1 MLKTREARGDMYR
14 GTILYFSD
22 DGRIA
27 HIWCATAGNPLF
39 RAREAD
45 FSELWPTLQVG
56 TKVVFDGKTGD
67 GQLFVTLEL
76 ALDSE
81 A

>member
-1 MLKTREARGDMYR
+1 MYR

-27 HIWCATAGNPLF
+27 HIWCAKAGNPLF

-45 FSELWPTLQVG
+45 FPELWPTLLVG
-56 TKVVFDGKTGD
+56 TNVVFDGKTGNGQWVVSLNLAPD
-67 GQLFVTLEL
+67 GEV
-76 ALDSE
+76 
-81 A
+81 

>member
-1 MLKTREARGDMYR
+1 MYH

-22 DGRIA
+22 DGSVA
-27 HIWCATAGNPLF
+27 HIWCAKAGNPLV

-45 FSELWPTLQVG
+45 FPELWPGLQVG
-56 TKVVFDGKTGD
+56 TNVVFHGKTGD
-67 GQLFVTLEL
+67 RQWAETLDL
-76 ALDSE
+76 APDGD